1 MINDDLNEVKT
12 AIQTYL
18 ALCENVIGSISS
30 WRVNLF
36 LGKILSHELPWC
48 IRWRVTGVNKVLES
62 HICKKY
68 LADQMNFFEFESR

>member
-36 LGKILSHELPWC
+36 LGKILSHELP
-48 IRWRVTGVNKVLES
+48 
-62 HICKKY
+62 
-68 LADQMNFFEFESR
+68 